1 MKVLFITL
9 AIVILDQA
17 SKIIVKGF
25 SLSFFD
31 FHHKGMH
38 HGQKIQVIGD
48 FFRLTFVEN
57 PGMAFGFDPGLDY
70 KSLISIFSIIAS
82 VALLL
87 YIYYS
92 RKQVLSLRIALAFIL
107 GGAVGNLIDRIFYGV
122 LYNYAPLFYGKVVDF
137 LDFDFIDVTLLGRNY
152 DRWPVFNFADS
163 AVTIGIIILL
173 FFYRKGSSEE
183 KTPAAESGSQEML
196 NSDEQ
201 SSESGIKEL

>member
-57 PGMAFGFDPGLDY
+57 PGMAFGFDPGLGY

-82 VALLL
+82 AALLL

-137 LDFDFIDVTLLGRNY
+137 LDFDFFDVTLFGRSY